1 MKFSLESKH
10 IHARAGKLSVNNKTI
25 NTPAFMTI
33 GTYGSVKTMD
43 AFDLKKCNVE
53 IILSNAFH
61 LMLRPGTALIEK
73 FGGLHQL
80 MNWDGVIL
88 TDSGGYQV
96 FSLGKDIKISDVG
109 AEFRSPFNGDKV
121 LMTPEI
127 SIDVQTKINTDI
139 MMIFDECIKYPSN
152 LSVTEKSMELSLRWA
167 ERSKKANYAS
177 KTLFGIVQG
186 GMYPKLR
193 EESRTALIEMDFDGY
208 ALGGL
213 SVGEPSDVMHEIIDE
228 NAHKLPDDK
237 PRYVMGIGKPLDIAY
252 AVRAGV
258 DMFDCVIPTRNAR
271 NGQLFTSEGIKRIR
285 NAKYANDTSPIDPNC
300 QCHTCKNFSISY
312 IKHLDRCNEIL
323 AARLMTI
330 HNVYFYQNL
339 MAKLRNAI
347 ISSSLDELINQ
358 LESDFKEV
366 RE

>member
-1 MKFSLESKH
+1 MKFSLESNHK
-10 IHARAGKLSVNNKTI
+10 HARAGRLSVNNKTI
-25 NTPAFMTI
+25 NTPTFMTI

-43 AFDLKKCNVE
+43 TFDLKKCNVE

-80 MNWDGVIL
+80 MNWDGLIL

-193 EESRTALIEMDFDGY
+193 EESRRALIEMDFDGY

-347 ISSSLDELINQ
+347 ISSSLDESINQ

>member
-10 IHARAGKLSVNNKTI
+10 KHARAGRLSVNNKTI

-80 MNWDGVIL
+80 MNWDGLIL

-193 EESRTALIEMDFDGY
+193 EISRQALIKMDFDGY

-228 NAHKLPDDK
+228 NAHKLPENK

-300 QCHTCKNFSISY
+300 QCHACKNFSISY

-347 ISSSLDELINQ
+347 ISSSLDELIYQ

>member
-1 MKFSLESKH
+1 
-10 IHARAGKLSVNNKTI
+10 
-25 NTPAFMTI
+25 
-33 GTYGSVKTMD
+33 
-43 AFDLKKCNVE
+43 
-53 IILSNAFH
+53 
-61 LMLRPGTALIEK
+61 
-73 FGGLHQL
+73 
-80 MNWDGVIL
+80 
-88 TDSGGYQV
+88 
-96 FSLGKDIKISDVG
+96 
-109 AEFRSPFNGDKV
+109 
-121 LMTPEI
+121 
-127 SIDVQTKINTDI
+127 
-139 MMIFDECIKYPSN
+139 
-152 LSVTEKSMELSLRWA
+152 
-167 ERSKKANYAS
+167 
-177 KTLFGIVQG
+177 
-186 GMYPKLR
+186 
-193 EESRTALIEMDFDGY
+193 
-208 ALGGL
+208 
-213 SVGEPSDVMHEIIDE
+213 MHEIIDE
-228 NAHKLPDDK
+228 NAHKLPDNK

-347 ISSSLDELINQ
+347 ISSSLDELIYQ

>member
-80 MNWDGVIL
+80 MNWDGLIL

-193 EESRTALIEMDFDGY
+193 EESRRALMEMDFDGY

-228 NAHKLPDDK
+228 NAHKLPDNK

-271 NGQLFTSEGIKRIR
+271 NGQLFTSE
-285 NAKYANDTSPIDPNC
+285 
-300 QCHTCKNFSISY
+300 
-312 IKHLDRCNEIL
+312 
-323 AARLMTI
+323 
-330 HNVYFYQNL
+330 V
-339 MAKLRNAI
+339 
-347 ISSSLDELINQ
+347 
-358 LESDFKEV
+358 
-366 RE
+366 